1 MGQVQLGGQLIGW
14 KYSTPLKADY
24 LNTIISGLSGPGL
37 LTRPATEVVASNNGA
52 SVTIYPFSMLVYPTD
67 KISSDVD
74 ENGDYLH
81 PRMAKIT
88 TETTIDLT
96 IFQETIAI
104 GFVYSFKDENSPTP
118 QSAWYGEAVA
128 LTGDSISSFE
138 GIIIL
143 TCQNY
148 TNSSGGTVYS
158 VSTSG
163 ADISDALLM
172 HEGWNPRCWMSL
184 VHPSRSKYNNIS
196 GYYNRFEIRSHN
208 NLYNGYIN
216 GNSGT
221 VLFEDVD
228 DLTTIINSE
237 DASDIT
243 GNMPYNYN
251 TFKFQSAG
259 FKAAESGDELPIEQT
274 SGGIFAIVDATK
286 QKYAAEHPDL
296 SNPQDAFTNKLKIY
310 PVEKED
316 INVYYYDDTIVIN

>member
-1 MGQVQLGGQLIGW
+1 MGQVQIGGQLIGW
-14 KYSTPLKADY
+14 KYSTPLKADH

-37 LTRPATEVVASNNGA
+37 LTRPMTEVIASNNGA
-52 SVTIYPFSMLVYPTD
+52 SVTIHPFSLLVYPTD
-67 KISSDVD
+67 KISADTD
-74 ENGDYLH
+74 EDGNLLC

-104 GFVYSFKDENSPTP
+104 GFTYSFKDENSPTP

-128 LTGDSISSFE
+128 LTGDSIGNFK

-148 TNSSGGTVYS
+148 VNASGSTVYS

-163 ADISDALLM
+163 ADISDALLLK
-172 HEGWNPRCWMSL
+172 EGWNPRRWLSL
-184 VHPSRSKYNNIS
+184 VHPIRSKYNGVS
-196 GYYNRFEIRSHN
+196 GFYNRFEIRSHN
-208 NLYNGYIN
+208 DLYKGYIN

-221 VLFEDVD
+221 VYFENES
-228 DLTTIINSE
+228 DLTTIINSDDDE
-237 DASDIT
+237 DIT
-243 GNMPYNYN
+243 GNLPYNYT

-259 FKAAESGDELPIEQT
+259 FNRAEGSDELPIERT

-286 QKYAAEHPDL
+286 QKYAAEHPSD

-310 PVEKED
+310 PVEEED